1 MYRRPAYYDRGSQP
15 RFSTLQFSPRLASPR
30 FVPSFLFSRSTDR
43 TERSNDRASPFLSA
57 SYLPPFPPVFRTRV
71 GEGEGRRPSSGS
83 RITGKEVI
91 ENAVPV
97 YRVARMCI
105 CLLSILEAIISF
117 LNCETALRVTHVDTY
132 IACISVPTNV
142 YPYTRGN
149 ENDRY
154 FSILLEGRV
163 RLRNFRES
171 EIRARYYRGEGRE
184 RVKNRGKIV
193 DDGSQVREWMEST
206 ARSGVIRL
214 RSDACSVITA
224 RRDSTRVLSICPL
237 AVRLPVK
244 RSDDKLLR
252 PTFLSTGVV
261 VPRPP
266 CKFFRGAS
274 SSHHWHASKQASSEL
289 RLFSLISIFARRDR
303 IRYYRSFRHSR

>member
-1 MYRRPAYYDRGSQP
+1 MTAVLNRVSPHSNSRLA
-15 RFSTLQFSPRLASPR
+15 SPRLASFLPSSFPVPPIEPNVPTIAHPPFYPLSSFSSR
-30 FVPSFLFSRSTDR
+30 FSYKGRGRGRKATKFGIENYWEGSHRERCPCLSCCPYVYLPFINSRSDNFFSKLR
-43 TERSNDRASPFLSA
+43 D
-57 SYLPPFPPVFRTRV
+57 
-71 GEGEGRRPSSGS
+71 SG
-83 RITGKEVI
+83 
-91 ENAVPV
+91 
-97 YRVARMCI
+97 
-105 CLLSILEAIISF
+105 
-117 LNCETALRVTHVDTY
+117 VTHVDTY

-184 RVKNRGKIV
+184 RIKNRGKIV

>member
-1 MYRRPAYYDRGSQP
+1 MTAVLNRVSPHSNSRLA
-15 RFSTLQFSPRLASPR
+15 SPRLASLRSFLPLFPFHRSNRTFQRSRIPLFIR
-30 FVPSFLFSRSTDR
+30 FVPSSFSSRFSYKGRGRGRKATKFGIENYWEGSHRERCPCLSCCPYVYLPFINSRSDNFFSKLR
-43 TERSNDRASPFLSA
+43 D
-57 SYLPPFPPVFRTRV
+57 
-71 GEGEGRRPSSGS
+71 SG
-83 RITGKEVI
+83 
-91 ENAVPV
+91 
-97 YRVARMCI
+97 
-105 CLLSILEAIISF
+105 
-117 LNCETALRVTHVDTY
+117 VTHVDTY

-237 AVRLPVK
+237 AVRL
-244 RSDDKLLR
+244 RSDDKLLDRRFSR
-252 PTFLSTGVV
+252 P
-261 VPRPP
+261 
-266 CKFFRGAS
+266 AS
-274 SSHHWHASKQASSEL
+274 SSPGPRTS
-289 RLFSLISIFARRDR
+289 FSAAPRRR
-303 IRYYRSFRHSR
+303 IIGTLPNKPAPSFVYFR

>member
-1 MYRRPAYYDRGSQP
+1 MYLP
-15 RFSTLQFSPRLASPR
+15 FIN
-30 FVPSFLFSRSTDR
+30 SRSDNFFSKLR
-43 TERSNDRASPFLSA
+43 D
-57 SYLPPFPPVFRTRV
+57 
-71 GEGEGRRPSSGS
+71 SG
-83 RITGKEVI
+83 
-91 ENAVPV
+91 
-97 YRVARMCI
+97 
-105 CLLSILEAIISF
+105 
-117 LNCETALRVTHVDTY
+117 VTHVDTY

-184 RVKNRGKIV
+184 RVKNRGKTV

-237 AVRLPVK
+237 AVRL
-244 RSDDKLLR
+244 RSDDKLLDRRFSR
-252 PTFLSTGVV
+252 P
-261 VPRPP
+261 
-266 CKFFRGAS
+266 AS
-274 SSHHWHASKQASSEL
+274 SSPGPRAS
-289 RLFSLISIFARRDR
+289 FSAAPRRR
-303 IRYYRSFRHSR
+303 IIGTLPNKPAPSFVYFR

>member
-1 MYRRPAYYDRGSQP
+1 MTAVLNRV
-15 RFSTLQFSPRLASPR
+15 SPHSNSRLASLRSFLPLFPFHRSNRTFQRSRIPLSIR
-30 FVPSFLFSRSTDR
+30 FVPSSFSSRFSYKGRGRGRKATKFGIENYWEGSHRERCPCLSCCPYVYLPFINSRSDNFFSKLR
-43 TERSNDRASPFLSA
+43 D
-57 SYLPPFPPVFRTRV
+57 
-71 GEGEGRRPSSGS
+71 SG
-83 RITGKEVI
+83 
-91 ENAVPV
+91 
-97 YRVARMCI
+97 
-105 CLLSILEAIISF
+105 
-117 LNCETALRVTHVDTY
+117 VTHVDTY

-184 RVKNRGKIV
+184 RIKNRGKIV
-193 DDGSQVREWMEST
+193 DGVHGAQWSDPFAVR
-206 ARSGVIRL
+206 
-214 RSDACSVITA
+214 
-224 RRDSTRVLSICPL
+224 RVLGHHGATRLDASPKYLPACRPL
-237 AVRLPVK
+237 AIGRQT
-244 RSDDKLLR
+244 SR

-266 CKFFRGAS
+266 YKFFRGAS

>member
-1 MYRRPAYYDRGSQP
+1 MTAVLNRV
-15 RFSTLQFSPRLASPR
+15 SPHSNSRLASLRSFLPLFPFHRSNRTFQRSRIPLSIR
-30 FVPSFLFSRSTDR
+30 FVPSSFSSRFSYKGRGRKATKFGIENYWEGSHRERCPCLSCCPYVYLPFINSRSDNFFSKLR
-43 TERSNDRASPFLSA
+43 D
-57 SYLPPFPPVFRTRV
+57 
-71 GEGEGRRPSSGS
+71 SG
-83 RITGKEVI
+83 
-91 ENAVPV
+91 
-97 YRVARMCI
+97 
-105 CLLSILEAIISF
+105 
-117 LNCETALRVTHVDTY
+117 VTHVDTY

-244 RSDDKLLR
+244 RSDDKLLDR
-252 PTFLSTGVV
+252 RFSLP
-261 VPRPP
+261 
-266 CKFFRGAS
+266 AS
-274 SSHHWHASKQASSEL
+274 SSPGPRAS
-289 RLFSLISIFARRDR
+289 FSAAPRRR
-303 IRYYRSFRHSR
+303 IIGTLPNKPAPSFVYFR

>member
-1 MYRRPAYYDRGSQP
+1 MYLP
-15 RFSTLQFSPRLASPR
+15 FIN
-30 FVPSFLFSRSTDR
+30 SRSDNFFSKLR
-43 TERSNDRASPFLSA
+43 D
-57 SYLPPFPPVFRTRV
+57 
-71 GEGEGRRPSSGS
+71 SG
-83 RITGKEVI
+83 
-91 ENAVPV
+91 
-97 YRVARMCI
+97 
-105 CLLSILEAIISF
+105 
-117 LNCETALRVTHVDTY
+117 VTHVDTY

-184 RVKNRGKIV
+184 RIKNRGKIV

-244 RSDDKLLR
+244 RSDDKLLDR
-252 PTFLSTGVV
+252 RFSLP
-261 VPRPP
+261 
-266 CKFFRGAS
+266 AS
-274 SSHHWHASKQASSEL
+274 SSPGPRAS
-289 RLFSLISIFARRDR
+289 FSAAPRRR
-303 IRYYRSFRHSR
+303 IIGTLPNKPAPSFVYFR

>member
-1 MYRRPAYYDRGSQP
+1 MYLP
-15 RFSTLQFSPRLASPR
+15 FIN
-30 FVPSFLFSRSTDR
+30 SRSDNFFSKLR
-43 TERSNDRASPFLSA
+43 D
-57 SYLPPFPPVFRTRV
+57 
-71 GEGEGRRPSSGS
+71 SG
-83 RITGKEVI
+83 
-91 ENAVPV
+91 
-97 YRVARMCI
+97 
-105 CLLSILEAIISF
+105 
-117 LNCETALRVTHVDTY
+117 VTHVDTY

-244 RSDDKLLR
+244 RSDDKLLDRRFSR
-252 PTFLSTGVV
+252 P
-261 VPRPP
+261 
-266 CKFFRGAS
+266 AS
-274 SSHHWHASKQASSEL
+274 SSPGPRAS
-289 RLFSLISIFARRDR
+289 FSAAPRRR
-303 IRYYRSFRHSR
+303 IIGTLPNKPAPSFVYFR